1 MTPPPSDTT
10 DLDRFELDTRRAV
23 RAGRRAL
30 YGLLGLLL
38 LVLVS
43 MVLLVWFLR
52 QVEAEEADR
61 QRSADAQW
69 LDQSLRF
76 HFRRLEADVAGL
88 LPQVGVAA
96 VPMDTLPHRAGA
108 LWRGGAVRAHGWW
121 PAEQQAFVARWPH
134 WVQAELGTPEQAD
147 ALVVMLNTAR
157 GLRRP
162 TYAGPW
168 VRSTT
173 PGGDTV
179 LWLAYPWWEGEHFRG
194 SYVLAVAVERA
205 LEQAIPAWFLADHRV
220 QSVPEPQ
227 AADLAATHAWVSIP
241 LSGAQWGL
249 LVAPLGDQAAVAPRA
264 FFGAALLC
272 LLGMLVALL
281 FLGRVLAQRWRLEA
295 RLGTQMALRQ
305 AMERSVTLGLLAW
318 DLNGRPFYANQAL
331 CRMVGW
337 SGAELLAPAPEL
349 PCWPAE
355 QGPLWPRV
363 VQLGQA
369 PPERQ
374 SGDEGQLLH
383 RAGHRLDVW
392 LHAAPLAL
400 ADGRVIGWMASVL
413 DISERRR
420 MERLAARQQER
431 LEASARLVAVG
442 EVASTLAHELNQPLG
457 ALSSFATGLLNR
469 LRQQRITLAEV
480 EPVVERME
488 RMADKAGRVIQRVN
502 AFARRQEMLRQ
513 PLALAPFVARVAAAV
528 PLPDGVV
535 LDAAE
540 LEHGPTPTVPADAL
554 LLEHALHN
562 VVRNA
567 AEWAAQANR
576 TPAQVRVGLVC
587 ESERVGIL
595 VEDTGPGIPD
605 DLIPTLFEAFATRKP
620 GGMGMGLSI
629 ARSMVEAHHGRI
641 EVGRSTALGGA
652 QFTLWL
658 PLGG

>member
-1 MTPPPSDTT
+1 M
-10 DLDRFELDTRRAV
+10 A
-23 RAGRRAL
+23 
-30 YGLLGLLL
+30 
-38 LVLVS
+38 
-43 MVLLVWFLR
+43 LLVWFLR
-52 QVEAEEADR
+52 QVETEEADR

-88 LPQVGVAA
+88 LSQVGAA
-96 VPMDTLPHRAGA
+96 VVPMDTLPHRAGA

-134 WVQAELGTPEQAD
+134 WVQAELGTLEQAD
-147 ALVVMLNTAR
+147 ALLVMLDTAR

-162 TYAGPW
+162 TYTGPW

-179 LWLAYPWWEGEHFRG
+179 LWLAYPWWEGGHFRG
-194 SYVLAVAVERA
+194 SYVLALAVERA

-227 AADLAATHAWVSIP
+227 ATDLAATHAWVPMP
-241 LSGAQWGL
+241 LPGAQWGL

-281 FLGRVLAQRWRLEA
+281 FLGRVLAQRWRLEV
-295 RLGTQMALRQ
+295 RLGTQIALRQ

-318 DLNGRPFYANQAL
+318 NLDGRPFYANQAL

-337 SGAELLAPAPEL
+337 PGAELLAAGPEL

-355 QGPLWPRV
+355 QGPWWPRV
-363 VQLGQA
+363 VQLAQA

-374 SGDEGQLLH
+374 GGDESQLQH
-383 RAGHRLDVW
+383 RDGHRIDVL

-431 LEASARLVAVG
+431 LQASARLVAVG

-528 PLPDGVV
+528 PMPDGVTLHLV
-535 LDAAE
+535 HPDAHPDADADA
-540 LEHGPTPTVPADAL
+540 TVPADAL

-567 AEWAAQANR
+567 AEWATQAGR
-576 TPAQVRVGLVC
+576 TPAQVQVGLVC
-587 ESERVGIL
+587 APGQVGIR

-629 ARSMVEAHHGRI
+629 ARSVVEAHHGHVD
-641 EVGRSTALGGA
+641 VGRSAALGGA

-658 PLGG
+658 PLEST

>member
-1 MTPPPSDTT
+1 MILPPDSI
-10 DLDRFELDTRRAV
+10 DLNRFALDTRRAA
-23 RAGRRAL
+23 RASRRAL
-30 YGLLGLLL
+30 YGLAGLLV

-43 MVLLVWFLR
+43 MALLVWFLR

-88 LPQVGVAA
+88 LPQMAA
-96 VPMDTLPHRAGA
+96 EMLPMDVLPHHAGA

-121 PAEQQAFVARWPH
+121 PADQQAFVARWPH
-134 WVQAELGTPEQAD
+134 WGRAELGTPEQAD
-147 ALVVMLNTAR
+147 ALLVMLDTAR

-168 VRSTT
+168 VSASTS
-173 PGGDTV
+173 GGETV
-179 LWLAYPWWEGEHFRG
+179 LWLAYPWWEGERFRG
-194 SYVLAVAVERA
+194 SYVLVLEVERV
-205 LEQAIPAWFLADHRV
+205 LEQVIPAWFLADHRV
-220 QSVPEPQ
+220 RSVAEPQ
-227 AADLAATHAWVSIP
+227 ATGLEAPHAWVPMP

-249 LVAPLGDQAAVAPRA
+249 LVAPLGNQVATAPRA

-272 LLGMLVALL
+272 LLCMLVALW
-281 FLGRVLAQRWRLEA
+281 FLGRTLVQRWRLEA
-295 RLGTQMALRQ
+295 RLGTQIALRQ

-318 DLNGRPFYANQAL
+318 DLHGRPFYANQAL
-331 CRMVGW
+331 CRMVNW
-337 SGAELLAPAPEL
+337 SGSELLASGHEL
-349 PCWPAE
+349 PCWPVE
-355 QGPLWPRV
+355 QGPWWQRV
-363 VQLGQA
+363 VRLAQA
-369 PPERQ
+369 PSERQ
-374 SGDEGQLLH
+374 SGDESQLQH
-383 RAGHRLDVW
+383 RNGHRIDVL

-400 ADGRVIGWMASVL
+400 ADGRVVGWMVSVL

-420 MERLAARQQER
+420 MQRLAARQQER

-480 EPVVERME
+480 QPVVERME

-502 AFARRQEMLRQ
+502 AFARRQEVQRQ
-513 PLALAPFVARVAAAV
+513 PLVLAPFIARVVATV

-535 LDAAE
+535 LQLSGLDLAPD
-540 LEHGPTPTVPADAL
+540 LTVPADVL

-567 AEWAAQANR
+567 AEWAAQAGC

-587 ESERVGIL
+587 EPERVGIL

-629 ARSMVEAHHGRI
+629 ARSMVEAHHGHV
-641 EVGRSTALGGA
+641 EVGSSAVLGGA

-658 PLGG
+658 PLGAV